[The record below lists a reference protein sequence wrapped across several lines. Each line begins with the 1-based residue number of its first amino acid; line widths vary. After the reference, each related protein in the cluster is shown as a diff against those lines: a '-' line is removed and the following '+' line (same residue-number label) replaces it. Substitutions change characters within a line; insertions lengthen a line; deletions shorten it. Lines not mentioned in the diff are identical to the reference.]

1 MNFKI
6 RIVRR
11 FKNLYIEGY
20 YFKAVFARGVLFFTE
35 IELVGARVLSE
46 CFGRYYFQHQINLY
60 FCLPGFIQSIF

>member
-46 CFGRYYFQHQINLY
+46 CFGRYF
-60 FCLPGFIQSIF
+60 STSD